1 MLDRNKR
8 NGGSATVL
16 LPEGW
21 PKPKGYANGIRARGE
36 MIFIAGQIGWDT
48 QGRFADGF
56 VAQTRQ
62 ALQNVMAVLAE
73 GGGQPEH
80 LVRMTWYV
88 TDIEAYRRS
97 LKELG
102 ATYREV
108 VGRHYPAMTL
118 LGVRALAEPEASIEI
133 EATAV
138 LPD

>member
-8 NGGSATVL
+8 TGNAAVL

-21 PKPKGYANGIRARGE
+21 TKPKGYANGIRARGE
-36 MIFIAGQIGWDT
+36 TIFIAGQVGWDA

-56 VAQTRQ
+56 VAQARQ
-62 ALQNVMAVLAE
+62 SLHNVMAVLRA
-73 GGGQPEH
+73 GGGAPEH

-88 TDIEAYRRS
+88 TDIVAYRNS

-102 ATYREV
+102 AAYRDI

-118 LGVRALAEPEASIEI
+118 IGVAALAEPQALIEI

>member
-8 NGGSATVL
+8 NGNPATVL
-16 LPEGW
+16 LPAGW

-48 QGRFADGF
+48 QGRFAEGF
-56 VAQTRQ
+56 VAQARQ
-62 ALQNVMAVLAE
+62 ALQNMLAVLAE
-73 GGGQPEH
+73 GGAQPEH

-88 TDIEAYRRS
+88 TDIEAYRHS

-102 ATYREV
+102 AAYRQII
-108 VGRHYPAMTL
+108 GRHYPAMTL
-118 LGVRALAEPEASIEI
+118 LGVKTLAEPKALIEI